1 MLIVRLRNL
10 LLNWPDPIAEARL
23 YWNPVGQVYPPA
35 GNNPNPYDTTNSS
48 GEATY
53 DLTDFPP
60 GEHTLWIVPKHTTT
74 DPVGYWTAIGPDVAR
89 IYRGLRIQLSIGHQ
103 HNVTD
108 ARVHSSTVDNGKLVA
123 QVVSVK
129 NQVLEARLQPL
140 WIKSPYHY
148 GRNQPIDMIV
158 IHKTGGEVIGPAI
171 NQFLSGGTSAHYIVD
186 RDGQIVKLVLD
197 SHAAGHASH
206 ENSQDQSHWGT
217 QTRLAW
223 RSVGIENVGTTQQ
236 GLTSAQYRSLIR
248 LIQELMRYH
257 SVPRHRVIGHSD
269 ILTDGQ
275 GHLSDQRIAC
285 PGHQFDWSQLENAKP
300 SIGLARTGGS
310 AGGDDPVAGFF
321 MAMNL
326 GKNFSGSSSLV
337 LKPGDFDPQTV
348 GGKLRPG
355 KFGGREYQDIT
366 ETPIQ
371 HLQAWLA
378 EIGYSV
384 GPVNG
389 QFNARTARAVRHFQV
404 HFEGRSDRD
413 TINVQTAALIRA
425 VRDANPRAD

>member
-23 YWNPVGQVYPPA
+23 YWNPAGQVYPPA

-60 GEHTLWIVPKHTTT
+60 GEHTLWIVPKYTTT

-108 ARVHSSTVDNGKLVA
+108 ARVHSSTMDNGKLVA
-123 QVVSVK
+123 QVASVK

-158 IHKTGGEVIGPAI
+158 VHKTGGEVIGPAI

-186 RDGQIVKLVLD
+186 RDGQVIKMVLD
-197 SHAAGHASH
+197 SQAAGHASH
-206 ENSQDQSHWGT
+206 ENHQDQSHWGT

-223 RSVGIENVGTTQQ
+223 RSIGIENVGATQQ

-257 SVPRHRVIGHSD
+257 GVPRHRVIGHSD

-285 PGHQFDWSQLENAKP
+285 PGYQFDWSQLENAKP
-300 SIGLARTGGS
+300 PIGLARTGGN
-310 AGGDDPVAGFF
+310 AGGNDPVAGFF

-355 KFGGREYQDIT
+355 KFGGRAYQDIT

-371 HLQAWLA
+371 HLQTWLA

-384 GPVNG
+384 GPANG

-404 HFEGRSDRD
+404 HFEGRSDRN
-413 TINVQTAALIRA
+413 TINAQTAALIRA